1 MLKIYIINYLHMS
14 KICTF
19 EIIIIY
25 FLKYLSYFASGYLQC
40 PQNKVPFY
48 TNSIQHSKHGPSS
61 CISQYNLKLV
71 CLTKFLLSI
80 CPTLL
85 QGVISP
91 GPEQTEPIACLLLL
105 VTSPYLQ
112 SIQTPLEVQ
121 SKSEA

>member
-71 CLTKFLLSI
+71 CFNEVPSLYLPHFAPRCHLPRARTDRTNCMLA
-80 CPTLL
+80 
-85 QGVISP
+85 SP
-91 GPEQTEPIACLLLL
+91 
-105 VTSPYLQ
+105 SH
-112 SIQTPLEVQ
+112 
-121 SKSEA
+121 KSVSSVNSNSTGSSE